1 MDSVKLLEDLIV
13 HLCALT
19 VVLLEEYLKLLNDH
33 EDLGAHHLL
42 LVL

>member
-13 HLCALT
+13 HLSALT
-19 VVLLEEYLKLLNDH
+19 VVLLEENLKLLNDH

-42 LVL
+42 FVL